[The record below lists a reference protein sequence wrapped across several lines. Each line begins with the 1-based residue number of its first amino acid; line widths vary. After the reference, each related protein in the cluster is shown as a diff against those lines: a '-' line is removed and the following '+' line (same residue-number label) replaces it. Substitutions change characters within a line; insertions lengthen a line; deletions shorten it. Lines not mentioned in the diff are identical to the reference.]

1 MGAPRFKKTISEV
14 RRQHS
19 RLFKRFKAGEVA
31 RVCIVQ
37 EKGTGRVLVAATNY
51 EVAARELE
59 KQGLTDAEWDIADF
73 TVES

>member
-1 MGAPRFKKTISEV
+1 
-14 RRQHS
+14 
-19 RLFKRFKAGEVA
+19 VA
-31 RVCIVQ
+31 RACIVQ